1 MKIVPIVNQKGGVGK
16 TTVCRHLMKMLTE
29 QGSRVL
35 AIDMDAQRNLD
46 IYLGVDL
53 PWNDKTSINMYHVLR
68 NEASIHEAIIHT
80 EDGDIARA
88 DNRMYGFMGNPLITV
103 NEALSLKDTPDALYK
118 HVIDNLSFPLNP
130 NTHDRTILMRALNDV
145 KNDYDFVLIDT
156 NPDLGF
162 LTTLSLLSGSLVYPL
177 IPAFAERSSLHS
189 IMALND
195 TLSTIEANDFSTTIK
210 VVGILISKFER
221 TSNENL
227 MLEQISEY
235 ADEMETTLFH
245 SKIPKSVIV
254 AEGMTMSTS
263 AFERQKD
270 SRVEIAYREFCKEF
284 LSRMS
289 VLSDI

>member
-1 MKIVPIVNQKGGVGK
+1 M
-16 TTVCRHLMKMLTE
+16 
-29 QGSRVL
+29 
-35 AIDMDAQRNLD
+35 
-46 IYLGVDL
+46 
-53 PWNDKTSINMYHVLR
+53 
-68 NEASIHEAIIHT
+68 
-80 EDGDIARA
+80 
-88 DNRMYGFMGNPLITV
+88 
-103 NEALSLKDTPDALYK
+103 
-118 HVIDNLSFPLNP
+118 
-130 NTHDRTILMRALNDV
+130 
-145 KNDYDFVLIDT
+145 
-156 NPDLGF
+156 
-162 LTTLSLLSGSLVYPL
+162 
-177 IPAFAERSSLHS
+177 
-189 IMALND
+189 
-195 TLSTIEANDFSTTIK
+195 STIEANDFSTTIK